1 MRIGNSQRFRVGRIT
16 LVLYADCVRYS
27 SALGSCIAW
36 WLAVFT
42 IAGIRSTTAKLYA
55 QQTTGNVS

>member
-1 MRIGNSQRFRVGRIT
+1 MRIGNSQRFRVERII
-16 LVLYADCVRYS
+16 LVLYADWVGYS
-27 SALGSCIAW
+27 SALGSCMAR

>member
-1 MRIGNSQRFRVGRIT
+1 MRIGNSQRFRVERII
-16 LVLYADCVRYS
+16 LVLYASCVQYL
-27 SALGSCIAW
+27 SALGSCMAR

-55 QQTTGNVS
+55 QQTTENVS

>member
-1 MRIGNSQRFRVGRIT
+1 MAR
-16 LVLYADCVRYS
+16 
-27 SALGSCIAW
+27 

>member
-1 MRIGNSQRFRVGRIT
+1 MRIGNSQRFKVKRIV
-16 LVLYADCVRYS
+16 LVLYEGCVQYL
-27 SALGSCIAW
+27 SALRSCMAR

-55 QQTTGNVS
+55 QQTTDSVS